1 MRVVPDEVKTSSIL
15 HGASSP
21 HYYLLY
27 YVLRSTSSA
36 VFFLIS
42 IIIIYY
48 IRLLNINLGP
58 VSSAGPFWDSF
69 LYHHHSVPLPA
80 QSRSLIGC
88 RLYYISIES
97 QTIYGVPSR
106 PAFVFFYYL
115 ISFFFYFLSVITA
128 HFFLFLSFLL
138 CWFGSFLFIPGNP
151 FSAFIP

>member
-115 ISFFFYFLSVITA
+115 ISFFF
-128 HFFLFLSFLL
+128 LFLVRNNGTFFSLSFFFIMLVWLL
-138 CWFGSFLFIPGNP
+138 SFYSRQSL
-151 FSAFIP
+151 

>member
-1 MRVVPDEVKTSSIL
+1 MPDEVKTSSIL

-88 RLYYISIES
+88 RLYYISRVANYIRS
-97 QTIYGVPSR
+97 TVQTSFCFLLLSH
-106 PAFVFFYYL
+106 FV
-115 ISFFFYFLSVITA
+115 
-128 HFFLFLSFLL
+128 FFLFLVRNNGTFFSLSFFFIMLVWLL
-138 CWFGSFLFIPGNP
+138 SFYSRQSL
-151 FSAFIP
+151 

>member
-1 MRVVPDEVKTSSIL
+1 MPDEVKTSSIL

-42 IIIIYY
+42 IIIIIYY
-48 IRLLNINLGP
+48 IQLLNINLGP

-106 PAFVFFYYL
+106 PAFIFFYYF
-115 ISFFFYFLSVITA
+115 ISFFF
-128 HFFLFLSFLL
+128 FLFLTSQWHNWNRPRVPLRR
-138 CWFGSFLFIPGNP
+138 
-151 FSAFIP
+151 